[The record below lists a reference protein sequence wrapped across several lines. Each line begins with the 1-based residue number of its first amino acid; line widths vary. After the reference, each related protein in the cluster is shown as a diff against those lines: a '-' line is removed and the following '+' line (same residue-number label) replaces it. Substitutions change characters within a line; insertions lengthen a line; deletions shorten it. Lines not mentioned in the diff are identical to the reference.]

1 MAWTSDCPYLA
12 KLTTTEAVAFFRDMR
27 LKAGDFVK
35 ILKNGEF
42 FKIVQIKKI
51 YGDCIETSHGLYN
64 RTTLASRLDGR
75 CIISGIVN
83 WEDQHGVDGLG
94 GLGT

>member
-1 MAWTSDCPYLA
+1 MDEQLPVFSQTHNNRGSRI
-12 KLTTTEAVAFFRDMR
+12 FRDMR